1 MRRALAAPNGS
12 VTRMPNR
19 SNYIPLLER
28 KILFQAFFMLM
39 MSPPMFPR
47 LMMLATPVAGPHA
60 HLYVA

>member
-1 MRRALAAPNGS
+1 
-12 VTRMPNR
+12 MPNR
-19 SNYIPLLER
+19 SNFIPLLER